1 MRTPSAFEA
10 RRSFQLRLTLLVLC
24 AFLRS
29 CSSIN
34 ISHLFIERTPF
45 IHLHARMHPLPSRI
59 QTGTFLSI
67 STMHT
72 RHPAPRLSAYRS
84 ALLTFVP
91 PLCANV
97 TTRLVCYR
105 EPSIRIP
112 LWAGGAPCRIVC
124 VDAGNWCCTWE
135 RVVDVRHG
143 CSRWMD
149 KR

>member
-1 MRTPSAFEA
+1 MARPSSI
-10 RRSFQLRLTLLVLC
+10 RRRNAHAKRVRSSELRLTLLVLC
-24 AFLRS
+24 AFFRS

-45 IHLHARMHPLPSRI
+45 IHLHARMHSLPSRI
-59 QTGTFLSI
+59 QTGVLFSKDVFI

-72 RHPAPRLSAYRS
+72 RHPAPRLSAYRA

-91 PLCANV
+91 PLCPNV

-112 LWAGGAPCRIVC
+112 LWAGGDPCRIVC
-124 VDAGNWCCTWE
+124 VDAGNCSCILG
-135 RVVDVRHG
+135 VDL
-143 CSRWMD
+143 
-149 KR
+149 